1 MTTSNIQNVS
11 VAGKKSINIAVGQVF
26 ATLQNRAILKTL
38 IPGCRYIEKKE
49 YQKTV
54 SGISI
59 NLGGR
64 EFLFVNQTDNN
75 NNNNMVKAPFN
86 INTTVHGNGG
96 PAGRFKV
103 NIKIL
108 LYPNGNITDF
118 SYALEV
124 TLYPKTIV
132 FNEALIRMTIVQI
145 IGQFFNNLEKVFKS
159 ESKNEF
165 KIGLYFQIKRKVAN
179 FFIKIMQHPKPRF

>member
-1 MTTSNIQNVS
+1 MTTSNTQNVS

-75 NNNNMVKAPFN
+75 NNMVKAPFN

-96 PAGRFKV
+96 PVGRFKV

-159 ESKNEF
+159 ESKNES
-165 KIGLYFQIKRKVAN
+165 KIFSMFLYK
-179 FFIKIMQHPKPRF
+179 

>member
-75 NNNNMVKAPFN
+75 NNMVKDRIKFSKK
-86 INTTVHGNGG
+86 INC
-96 PAGRFKV
+96 
-103 NIKIL
+103 
-108 LYPNGNITDF
+108 
-118 SYALEV
+118 
-124 TLYPKTIV
+124 
-132 FNEALIRMTIVQI
+132 
-145 IGQFFNNLEKVFKS
+145 FFNRKLE
-159 ESKNEF
+159 
-165 KIGLYFQIKRKVAN
+165 
-179 FFIKIMQHPKPRF
+179 